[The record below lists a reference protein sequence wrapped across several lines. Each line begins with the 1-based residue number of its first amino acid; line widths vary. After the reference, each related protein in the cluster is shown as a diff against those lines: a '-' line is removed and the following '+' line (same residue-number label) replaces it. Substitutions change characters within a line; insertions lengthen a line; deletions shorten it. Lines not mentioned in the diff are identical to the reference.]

1 MAKTTSIY
9 RTLMQALEYHRIRR
23 GWPMWEMD
31 ERAGLSEGYYSKML
45 HCDAPEGRQ
54 ATWPILQKV
63 ANALWPDGRCTV
75 KVSAQGPDSML
86 PGATIKTTNRAF
98 QTYLRRYFIAM
109 GQRGAKA
116 RNERLTPQQRSEAA
130 RRANLTRQKKRRE
143 AAKPTEAPAPRTK
156 PARWGVGSTPMTRD
170 RHATRDLTF

>member
-1 MAKTTSIY
+1 MAKTNPLY
-9 RTLMQALEYHRIRR
+9 EGLMKAIEYHRVRQ
-23 GWPMWEMD
+23 GLSMVVLE
-31 ERAGLSEGYYSKML
+31 ERAGLSEGYFSKML
-45 HCDAPEGRQ
+45 HADSAEGRRASWQ
-54 ATWPILQKV
+54 VLERV
-63 ANALWPDGRCTV
+63 ASALWPDGRCTV
-75 KVSAQGPDSML
+75 KVSAQGPGSML
-86 PGATIKTTNRAF
+86 PGATIKATNRAF